1 MWTPD
6 ILARFLNTNFTAV
19 CQGKEKF
26 WRMKH
31 GDDTVIFLY
40 VHSLMCMQVR
50 VCQFSTQTAC
60 WGQVTIPLMW
70 QISPG
75 ITFLSAIC
83 HLVRSGR
90 RAAKGQV
97 STVSL
102 LICKMKCGVGES
114 MSTSGVQQAKPRLVQ
129 VSQADVIGSFYVAVG
144 ASIMLH
150 LAEIWHCR
158 RHKSWIIMFEGVPWK
173 WK

>member
-1 MWTPD
+1 MY
-6 ILARFLNTNFTAV
+6 A
-19 CQGKEKF
+19 GK
-26 WRMKH
+26 
-31 GDDTVIFLY
+31 
-40 VHSLMCMQVR
+40 R

-75 ITFLSAIC
+75 ITFLSAVC

-102 LICKMKCGVGES
+102 LICRMKHGVGES
-114 MSTSGVQQAKPRLVQ
+114 MSTSGVQQAKPRPVQ

-144 ASIMLH
+144 TSIMLY

-158 RHKSWIIMFEGVPWK
+158 RRKSWIIMFEGVPWK
-173 WK
+173 WKKLWLNNKWTLIWGKNELFLCCGISSTILMHFFSIFCLGIL

>member
-1 MWTPD
+1 MWRPD
-6 ILARFLNTNFTAV
+6 ILARFLSTNFTTV

-31 GDDTVIFLY
+31 GDDTVIFLD
-40 VHSLMCMQVR
+40 VHSLTYMQVKER
-50 VCQFSTQTAC
+50 ANFSHKLQA
-60 WGQVTIPLMW
+60 TIPLMW
-70 QISPG
+70 QISSG

-83 HLVRSGR
+83 HLVMSGR
-90 RAAKGQV
+90 GLAKGQM

-102 LICKMKCGVGES
+102 LICRMKHWVGES
-114 MSTSGVQQAKPRLVQ
+114 TSTSRVQQAKPRLVQ
-129 VSQADVIGSFYVAVG
+129 VSQADLIGSFYVAVG
-144 ASIMLH
+144 ASIMLY